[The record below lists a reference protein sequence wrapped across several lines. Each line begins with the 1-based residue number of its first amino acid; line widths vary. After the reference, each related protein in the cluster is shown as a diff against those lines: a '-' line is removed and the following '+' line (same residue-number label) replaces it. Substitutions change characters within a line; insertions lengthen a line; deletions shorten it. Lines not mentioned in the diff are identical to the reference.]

1 MRTSFHHQPEA
12 QHPRSPAIETPA
24 GRLPHLSAK
33 SGHPRVPAA
42 FHFALI
48 FWWVC
53 GDRGITMRSHIII
66 VAGLAGTNVAPITAS
81 LTKGGRL
88 EVGHVE

>member
-1 MRTSFHHQPEA
+1 
-12 QHPRSPAIETPA
+12 
-24 GRLPHLSAK
+24 
-33 SGHPRVPAA
+33 
-42 FHFALI
+42 
-48 FWWVC
+48 
-53 GDRGITMRSHIII
+53 MRSHIII